1 MTRGFIKVPYLS
13 PQPGPN
19 SCSAPGEL
27 GGVDGE
33 ERLPRLNLP
42 PHGSDELN
50 PLPTDRNNRGEER
63 CPASTDAG
71 GGEFNQGLT
80 GDDLV
85 AIPHERSEA
94 DPLQGDGVEAKV
106 EEDWASGT
114 LNRHAVPTWKELR
127 HAPRARREGK
137 YLIRLNGVNRD
148 PTTHDPLCEDG
159 VGEVAQRDNSPRKGG
174 EQGDRLRHS
183 ALHLAA
189 HLRLNVV

>member
-13 PQPGPN
+13 PHPGAKSCLGPRGLGRVN
-19 SCSAPGEL
+19 S
-27 GGVDGE
+27 E

-42 PHGSDELN
+42 PRGGEELN
-50 PLPTDRNNRGEER
+50 PLPTDRNDRGQER
-63 CPASTDAG
+63 CPTSTDAG
-71 GGEFNQGLT
+71 GGEFNQGLA

-85 AIPHERSEA
+85 TIPHERGEA
-94 DPLQGDGVEAKV
+94 DPLQGDRVEAKV

-114 LNRHAVPTWKELR
+114 LNRHAVPAWEELR

-137 YLIRLNGVNRD
+137 DLIRLNGVNRD

-159 VGEVAQRDNSPRKGG
+159 VGEVAQWDDSPREGG

-189 HLRLNVV
+189 HLRFDVV

>member
-1 MTRGFIKVPYLS
+1 MTRGFIKVPYLL
-13 PQPGPN
+13 PQPGAK
-19 SCSAPGEL
+19 SCSGPRGL
-27 GGVDGE
+27 GRMNDKK
-33 ERLPRLNLP
+33 RLPRLNLP
-42 PHGSDELN
+42 ACGGEELN
-50 PLPTDRNNRGEER
+50 PLPPDRNDRGEER
-63 CPASTDAG
+63 GPTSTDAG
-71 GGEFNQGLT
+71 GCEFHEGLT

-85 AIPHERSEA
+85 TIPHQRGEA

-106 EEDWASGT
+106 EEDRASGT

-127 HAPRARREGK
+127 HAPRAGGGSGQQRD
-137 YLIRLNGVNRD
+137 LLGVNRD

-159 VGEVAQRDNSPRKGG
+159 VGEVAQWDDPPREGG

>member
-27 GGVDGE
+27 GGVDDE

-42 PHGSDELN
+42 PHGGDELN
-50 PLPTDRNNRGEER
+50 PLPTDRNDRGEER

-71 GGEFNQGLT
+71 GGEFNQGLA

-85 AIPHERSEA
+85 TIPHERSEA

-106 EEDWASGT
+106 EEDRASGT

-137 YLIRLNGVNRD
+137 DLIRLNGVNRD
-148 PTTHDPLCEDG
+148 PAAHDPLCEDG